1 MLEERWHPVGGK
13 KAKHNCLF
21 KFFMGK
27 TKITTESK
35 TESKPIEEQTKTA
48 LVKIPKKKITSG
60 TLNIDATFNNTKV
73 LFSDKLGNVLFWS
86 SAGSLGFRGAKKGT
100 PFAASKV
107 GDVVGS
113 KASILGVKDA
123 DVVVRGVGSGREPA
137 IRAFMAYGIEI
148 TSIKDAT
155 PVPHNGPKPKK
166 PRRV

>member
-1 MLEERWHPVGGK
+1 
-13 KAKHNCLF
+13 
-21 KFFMGK
+21 MGK
-27 TKITTESK
+27 TKITTEKDTETKPVEGEVKVGAK
-35 TESKPIEEQTKTA
+35 T
-48 LVKIPKKKITSG
+48 PKKKITAG
-60 TLNIDATFNNTKV
+60 ILCVDATFNNTKV

-86 SAGSLGFRGAKKGT
+86 SSGSLGFKGAKKGT

-107 GDVVGS
+107 GDVIGN
-113 KASILGVKDA
+113 KASVLGVKEA

-137 IRAFMAYGIEI
+137 IRAFMANGIEI